1 MEGKEIRFITQPECV
16 GKRCSDS
23 QLMPPELL
31 YSCTPP
37 GSVHVAW
44 TDGLWTTKYPFL
56 NDIYLMLHT
65 LHSSPSK
72 ELICVVLG
80 GFVLFLLI
88 VVFIVVVVL

>member
-1 MEGKEIRFITQPECV
+1 MEGKEIRFSTQPECA
-16 GKRCSDS
+16 GERCSDS

-31 YSCTPP
+31 YSCTSP

-56 NDIYLMLHT
+56 ADIYLTLHT
-65 LHSSPSK
+65 LHSSASE

-80 GFVLFLLI
+80 GFGLFLLF
-88 VVFIVVVVL
+88 VVFIVVIVL